1 MDFHQI
7 ASNFKAPISG
17 RYVTNEHIVPLL
29 PSNAVIAGWSVQ
41 DRDIYAVEIGH
52 GNTKILIWSQM
63 HGNESTTTKAIMDF
77 LQFLQSDNDD
87 ARYFLK
93 NFKLLIVPI
102 LNPDGAFAYTRE
114 NANGI
119 DLNRDFVNRTQP
131 ETQLLL
137 RLFDEFQPEFC
148 FNMHDQRTIY
158 GAGDSGKPAT
168 ISFLSPSYNENRD
181 WNETRTRAA
190 SVIAAMNET
199 LQALIPGQVGRYD
212 DSFNLNCVGDT
223 FQSFGISTI
232 LFEAGHFPNDY
243 QREETRNLVF
253 IAMLSGLHAISPEGQ
268 NETSITE
275 YLKIPQNR
283 VNFYD
288 FVYKNI
294 KLNYEDTEIIT
305 NFAAQFLERP
315 EHGKVVFEAML
326 VEAVSDD
333 IHGHVEYDGRE
344 EVFSSAFGP
353 KPVDGMPADFFIGKR
368 QFQNGSE
375 VEVLNA

>member
-93 NFKLLIVPI
+93 SFKLLIVPI

-131 ETQLLL
+131 ETRLLL
-137 RLFDEFQPEFC
+137 RLFNEFQPEFC
-148 FNMHDQRTIY
+148 LNMHDQRTIY

-253 IAMLSGLHAISPEGQ
+253 IAMLSGLHAISSEGQ

-305 NFAAQFLERP
+305 NFAAQFLEQP

-333 IHGHVEYDGRE
+333 IHGHVEYDGRG

>member
-17 RYVTNEHIVPLL
+17 RYITNGHIVPLL

-93 NFKLLIVPI
+93 SFKLLIVPI

-131 ETQLLL
+131 ETRLLL
-137 RLFDEFQPEFC
+137 RLFNEFQPEFC
-148 FNMHDQRTIY
+148 LNMHDQRTIY

-253 IAMLSGLHAISPEGQ
+253 IAMLSGLHAISSEGQ

-305 NFAAQFLERP
+305 NFAAQFLEQP

-333 IHGHVEYDGRE
+333 IHGHVEYDGRG